1 MDLDGNTN
9 PYSMNCNSTQNKAK
23 IVFCFHTH
31 DHEVSFGVSSLS
43 SALKRAGFATDLVIY
58 RQMAGE
64 VPDTPE
70 QVASRILDKRPSI
83 AAFSAMTFN
92 WRKVQAV
99 ISLVRKGFDGL
110 IVVGGYHAILA
121 PEEVLS
127 YPGVDAICI
136 GEGEQ
141 PFIELANY
149 CEKGYRKDPP
159 EIYGLIFKGQG
170 LSPER
175 LEKRWLMEDLEK
187 YPFLDYD
194 LFDCEGDRRLADK
207 YLGTLSPAGVFSL
220 PMITGRGCPYRCT
233 YCSNSALIDF
243 YGGPKRFVRRYSPG
257 AAVAGIKSLV
267 HTYEPQFLEFL
278 DETFTLSKKWVKD
291 FCLHYSENLK
301 VPFLIMSRI
310 DTIDEPTISL
320 LAECG
325 LKVFL
330 FGIECGDEDYRVKYL
345 KRRMSNKTIIEGARL
360 LKKYGIISATFNM
373 FGMPFETK
381 ETINRTIALNEEIEP
396 DAAIPFIYQPFSGT
410 ELGRLAHDSNI
421 VPPPPE
427 EQWDF
432 CSPSLDT
439 PELPATYVVEVANR
453 FRERF
458 ASRHIQAIYEK
469 VRAIASS

>member
-1 MDLDGNTN
+1 MSDRTSIVQGNTAGN
-9 PYSMNCNSTQNKAK
+9 AGRKNKV
-23 IVFCFHTH
+23 VFCFHTH
-31 DHEVSFGVSSLS
+31 DHEVNFGVSFLS
-43 SALKRAGFATDLVIY
+43 AALKKVGMATDLVIY
-58 RQMAGE
+58 RQIPGRE
-64 VPDTPE
+64 PDSPE
-70 QVASRILDKRPSI
+70 QVVSRILEKEPDI
-83 AAFSAMTFN
+83 VAFSAMTFN
-92 WRKVQAV
+92 WHKIKPV
-99 ISLVRKGFDGL
+99 ISLLKRQYQGL
-110 IVVGGYHAILA
+110 IIVGGYHAVLS

-127 YPGVDAICI
+127 HPGVDVVCL
-136 GEGEQ
+136 GEGER
-141 PFIELANY
+141 PLIELANRY
-149 CEKGYRKDPP
+149 VRGSND
-159 EIYGLIFKGQG
+159 
-170 LSPER
+170 R
-175 LEKRWLMEDLEK
+175 LEIHGLVFKDRGTSPGAMSKRWLLEILGE
-187 YPFLDYD
+187 YPYFDYD
-194 LFDCEGDRRLADK
+194 LFDREGDTGLRQK
-207 YLGTLSPAGVFSL
+207 HLGTLSPSGIFSL
-220 PMITGRGCPYRCT
+220 PLITGRGCPYRCT

-267 HTYEPQFLEFL
+267 RTYKPQFLEFL

-291 FCLHYSENLK
+291 FCLHYSEDLK

-310 DTIDEPTISL
+310 DTIDEPTIAL

-330 FGIECGDEDYRVKYL
+330 FGIECGDEDYRVRYL

-360 LKKYGIISATFNM
+360 LKKYGIINVTFNM

-410 ELGRLAHDSNI
+410 ELGQLANDRNI

-427 EQWDF
+427 ERWDF

-439 PELPATYVVEVANR
+439 PELPASYIVEVTDR
-453 FRERF
+453 FRDRF

-469 VRAIASS
+469 VRAIVSS